1 MSISSTVMHF
11 WGNLAHLHFLSIF
24 ALTWCVSVNILWAV
38 IIAREMLTLGQNGCF
53 CFFTIKVKS
62 SQQVQINVII
72 DFFFIPQQMQAGPQQ
87 DTATPKSIHIVCRA
101 RGQKI

>member
-53 CFFTIKVKS
+53 VFL
-62 SQQVQINVII
+62 
-72 DFFFIPQQMQAGPQQ
+72 P
-87 DTATPKSIHIVCRA
+87 
-101 RGQKI
+101 

>member
-53 CFFTIKVKS
+53 VFFYHKGEKQPTS
-62 SQQVQINVII
+62 SNKC
-72 DFFFIPQQMQAGPQQ
+72 DY
-87 DTATPKSIHIVCRA
+87 
-101 RGQKI
+101 